1 MILLFLMERAWPLS
15 TVPPD
20 VGAKMV
26 DLFNMIKNL
35 EKAAIEDIYQKA
47 GEQYELTKEDID
59 RLLNV
64 LETEGKILRSEQYIK
79 TKA

>member
-1 MILLFLMERAWPLS
+1 LS
-15 TVPPD
+15 AIPPD

-35 EKAAIEDIYQKA
+35 EKADIEDIYQKA